1 MSRIPVIVR
10 NPAYMEEMEP
20 KDSWDSVSGESLIVN
35 APASDDEAVERG
47 VVEDPDDES
56 SAGEDE
62 EDVKQVLQEAVQC
75 MASLNEDLRSI
86 LSLCRDQATVVPDID
101 VYDTGKATEEEYRV
115 FPNQTRKELM
125 ERLNNQVW
133 NMLHLLQE
141 RVNQGIY
148 NETDIK
154 LIEGLQVV
162 LVLQARLNAYS
173 ELAIKTCQE
182 S

>member
-1 MSRIPVIVR
+1 MDEI
-10 NPAYMEEMEP
+10 EH

-86 LSLCRDQATVVPDID
+86 LSICRDQATVVPDID
-101 VYDTGKATEEEYRV
+101 VYDTGKATEEEYRM
-115 FPNQTRKELM
+115 FPDQTRKELM
-125 ERLNNQVW
+125 DRLNNQVW
-133 NMLHLLQE
+133 NMLHLMQE

-148 NETDIK
+148 NETDVK

-173 ELAIKTCQE
+173 ELAIKTGQDC
-182 S
+182 

>member
-1 MSRIPVIVR
+1 MDEI
-10 NPAYMEEMEP
+10 EH

-62 EDVKQVLQEAVQC
+62 EDVKQVLQETVQC

-86 LSLCRDQATVVPDID
+86 LSICRDQATVVPDID
-101 VYDTGKATEEEYRV
+101 VYDTGKATEEEYRM
-115 FPNQTRKELM
+115 FPDQTRKELM
-125 ERLNNQVW
+125 DRLNNQVW
-133 NMLHLLQE
+133 NMLHLMQE

-148 NETDIK
+148 NEPDVK

-173 ELAIKTCQE
+173 ELAIKTGQE

>member
-1 MSRIPVIVR
+1 MDEI
-10 NPAYMEEMEP
+10 EH
-20 KDSWDSVSGESLIVN
+20 KGSWDSVSGESLIVN
-35 APASDDEAVERG
+35 APASDDEAVEKG
-47 VVEDPDDES
+47 VGEDPEDRSSDE
-56 SAGEDE
+56 EDE
-62 EDVKQVLQEAVQC
+62 EDVKQVLQEAVQR

-86 LSLCRDQATVVPDID
+86 LSICVDQATVVPDID
-101 VYDTGKATEEEYRV
+101 VYDTGKATEEEYRM
-115 FPNQTRKELM
+115 FPDQTRKELM
-125 ERLNNQVW
+125 DRLNNQVW
-133 NMLHLLQE
+133 NMLHLMQE
-141 RVNQGIY
+141 RVNQGTY

>member
-1 MSRIPVIVR
+1 MDEI
-10 NPAYMEEMEP
+10 EH
-20 KDSWDSVSGESLIVN
+20 KDSRDSVSGESLIVN

-47 VVEDPDDES
+47 VAEDPDDES

-86 LSLCRDQATVVPDID
+86 LSICRDQATVVPDID
-101 VYDTGKATEEEYRV
+101 VYDTGKATEEEYRM
-115 FPNQTRKELM
+115 FPDQTRKELM
-125 ERLNNQVW
+125 DRLNNQVW
-133 NMLHLLQE
+133 NMLHLMQE

-148 NETDIK
+148 NETDVK

-173 ELAIKTCQE
+173 ELAIKTGQE

>member
-10 NPAYMEEMEP
+10 NPAYMEKTEP

-35 APASDDEAVERG
+35 APASDDEAVEKG
-47 VVEDPDDES
+47 VGEDPDDRS
-56 SAGEDE
+56 SDEEDE
-62 EDVKQVLQEAVQC
+62 EDVKQVLQEAVLR

-86 LSLCRDQATVVPDID
+86 LSICMDQATIVPDID
-101 VYDTGKATEEEYRV
+101 VYDTGKATEEEYRM
-115 FPNQTRKELM
+115 FPDQTRKELM
-125 ERLNNQVW
+125 DRLNNQVW
-133 NMLHLLQE
+133 NMLHLMQE
-141 RVNQGIY
+141 RVNQGTY

-173 ELAIKTCQE
+173 ELAIKTGQE

>member
-1 MSRIPVIVR
+1 MDEI
-10 NPAYMEEMEP
+10 EH

-86 LSLCRDQATVVPDID
+86 LSICRDQATVVPDID
-101 VYDTGKATEEEYRV
+101 VYDTGKATEEEYRM
-115 FPNQTRKELM
+115 FPDQTRKELM
-125 ERLNNQVW
+125 DRLNNQVW
-133 NMLHLLQE
+133 NMLHLMQE

-148 NETDIK
+148 NETDVK

-173 ELAIKTCQE
+173 ELAIKTGQE